1 MCCYFNMSNKE
12 VKKISINI
20 SSELNN
26 KVRNYADKEKI
37 TISAASEKLM
47 TTALEL
53 DIENMVSEEKYDLLL
68 EENSELKKHLKEEK
82 ENRLA
87 EYKELLSDYKNLVE
101 KNNETSNQLMEL
113 MRADRILQLES
124 KESSGSL
131 FHRIKVF
138 FIGDKDNNK

>member
-1 MCCYFNMSNKE
+1 MSDKE

-20 SSELNN
+20 SSEIND
-26 KVRNYADKEKI
+26 KIRNYADKEKI

-47 TTALEL
+47 TAALEL
-53 DIENMVSEEKYDLLL
+53 DIESMVSKEKYDLLL
-68 EENSELKKHLKEEK
+68 EENNEFKKQLEEEK
-82 ENRLA
+82 ETRLK

-124 KESSGSL
+124 RESNGSL

>member
-1 MCCYFNMSNKE
+1 MCWYFNMSDKE

-20 SSELNN
+20 SSELND
-26 KVRNYADKEKI
+26 KIRNYADKEKI

-47 TTALEL
+47 TAALEL
-53 DIENMVSEEKYDLLL
+53 DIESMVSKEKYGLLL
-68 EENSELKKHLKEEK
+68 EENNNIKKQLEEEK
-82 ENRLA
+82 ETRLK

-124 KESSGSL
+124 KENSESL

>member
-1 MCCYFNMSNKE
+1 MSDKE

-20 SSELNN
+20 SSELND
-26 KVRNYADKEKI
+26 KIRNYADKEKI

-53 DIENMVSEEKYDLLL
+53 EIENMVPKEKYDLLL

>member
-1 MCCYFNMSNKE
+1 MSDKE

-20 SSELNN
+20 SAELNDELR
-26 KVRNYADKEKI
+26 KYADKEKI

-53 DIENMVSEEKYDLLL
+53 DIENIVSKEKFDLLL
-68 EENSELKKHLKEEK
+68 EENNELKKHLKEEK
-82 ENRLA
+82 ENRLT

>member
-1 MCCYFNMSNKE
+1 MSDKE

-20 SSELNN
+20 SAELNDELR
-26 KVRNYADKEKI
+26 KYADEEKI

-47 TTALEL
+47 TAALEL
-53 DIENMVSEEKYDLLL
+53 DIENMVSKEKYDLLL
-68 EENSELKKHLKEEK
+68 EKNNDFKKQLEEEK
-82 ENRLA
+82 ETRLK

-101 KNNETSNQLMEL
+101 KNNQTSNQLMEL

-124 KESSGSL
+124 KGNNGSL

-138 FIGDKDNNK
+138 FIGDKDNNE

>member
-1 MCCYFNMSNKE
+1 MSDKE

-20 SSELNN
+20 SAELNDEL
-26 KVRNYADKEKI
+26 RQYADEEKI

-53 DIENMVSEEKYDLLL
+53 NIEKMIPKEKYDLLL
-68 EENSELKKHLKEEK
+68 EENNELKKHLKEEK

-124 KESSGSL
+124 KENSGSL